1 MSLLPPQSYAY
12 PGRTNHHKNYEADG
26 YDIPNYN
33 SNPLLNN
40 PYMIPHSYPHSPYVP
55 KHHHSKQARHQSGP
69 RLSAGGPHSYSSPFK
84 SASKYILP
92 PGPVYDHHQPPIYY
106 GGPHPGHHYHRSF
119 DAQSPYDM
127 GPMPPRGYYPAY
139 TEYDDDPYYGSG
151 RAQSGGLNPEKAIE
165 EIGKIRDLRR
175 AFEDLKAPQDLLDR
189 LQGLKSK
196 GHVGGPIA
204 KYDKKK
210 RRKNR
215 KYEDSFESSFAGTEQ
230 TGSEDSFETERTD
243 QAKIAYVQNY
253 PVVPVNYNG
262 GYALAIV
269 SQPTSPLIVS
279 ENQLIAVEPTQ
290 IQQVNHPIQVQ
301 ATTRKTYRAPEKYIP
316 EDKTSQRGKGSQ
328 ERSMMSIE
336 DELDKRSMRSDD
348 TNKTK
353 DMLIFGNDAML
364 NDILGDRARLRR
376 ITTPKKLTHAQH
388 VMQLVEASGN
398 STHKF
403 PPRSEARK
411 ETLEEILIRN
421 RVDEADMKVLKR
433 TLKDVLY
440 KPANLKE
447 SQEIVEDS
455 FTNYNNASVA
465 KVTQK

>member
-12 PGRTNHHKNYEADG
+12 PGRSGHHKAYEVDG
-26 YDIPNYN
+26 YEIPNYN
-33 SNPLLNN
+33 GNHLLNN
-40 PYMIPHSYPHSPYVP
+40 PYLIPRSYPHSPYVP
-55 KHHHSKQARHQSGP
+55 KHHHSKHVRHQSGP
-69 RLSAGGPHSYSSPFK
+69 RLSAGGLPSYSSPFK

-92 PGPVYDHHQPPIYY
+92 PGPVYDHQAPVYY

-119 DAQSPYDM
+119 DAQNPYDM
-127 GPMPPRGYYPAY
+127 GPMPPRGYYPIY
-139 TEYDDDPYYGSG
+139 TEFDDDPYYGSG
-151 RAQSGGLNPEKAIE
+151 RAQSGGLNAEKAIE

-189 LQGLKSK
+189 LQGLKGGMK
-196 GHVGGPIA
+196 GKI
-204 KYDKKK
+204 DKRKH
-210 RRKNR
+210 RKNR
-215 KYEDSFESSFAGTEQ
+215 RYEESFESSFATTEQ
-230 TGSEDSFETERTD
+230 TGSEDSFETERTEQ
-243 QAKIAYVQNY
+243 QAYPKMAYVQNY

-269 SQPTSPLIVS
+269 SQPTSPIVLS
-279 ENQLIAVEPTQ
+279 ENQLIAVEPNQ

-301 ATTRKTYRAPEKYIP
+301 TTARKTFRAPEKYIP
-316 EDKTSQRGKGSQ
+316 EEKTSQRGKGSQ
-328 ERSMMSIE
+328 ERSMMSTDE
-336 DELDKRSMRSDD
+336 ELDKKSVKSDD

-353 DMLIFGNDAML
+353 DMLMFGNDAML
-364 NDILGDRARLRR
+364 NDILGSRRRLRR
-376 ITTPKKLTHAQH
+376 VTTPKKMTHAQH

-398 STHKF
+398 STHKQ
-403 PPRSEARK
+403 PPRTEDRR

-447 SQEIVEDS
+447 SQEILENS
-455 FTNYNNASVA
+455 FTNNNNASVT

>member
-1 MSLLPPQSYAY
+1 MSLLPPQSYAH
-12 PGRTNHHKNYEADG
+12 PGRLNHHQIYEVDG
-26 YDIPNYN
+26 YEVPNYN
-33 SNPLLNN
+33 GNPLLSN
-40 PYMIPHSYPHSPYVP
+40 PYLIPQSYPHSPYVP
-55 KHHHSKQARHQSGP
+55 KHLHSKQARHQSGP
-69 RLSAGGPHSYSSPFK
+69 RLSAGGPPSYSSPFK

-92 PGPVYDHHQPPIYY
+92 PGPVYDHQAPVYY

-119 DAQSPYDM
+119 DVQNPYDM

-139 TEYDDDPYYGSG
+139 TEFDDDPYYGSG
-151 RAQSGGLNPEKAIE
+151 RAQSGGLNAEKAIE

-175 AFEDLKAPQDLLDR
+175 AFEDLKTPQDLLDR

-196 GHVGGPIA
+196 GNIGPIG

-215 KYEDSFESSFAGTEQ
+215 KYDDSFESSFATIEQ
-230 TGSEDSFETERTD
+230 TGSEDSSDTERTE
-243 QAKIAYVQNY
+243 QKIAYVQNY

-269 SQPTSPLIVS
+269 SQPTSSLVLS
-279 ENQLIAVEPTQ
+279 ENQLIAVEPNQ
-290 IQQVNHPIQVQ
+290 IQQVNHPIPVQ
-301 ATTRKTYRAPEKYIP
+301 TTAHKTYRAPEKYIP
-316 EDKTSQRGKGSQ
+316 EQRTLQRGKGSQ
-328 ERSMMSIE
+328 ERSVMSIE
-336 DELDKRSMRSDD
+336 EELDKKSVRSDD
-348 TNKTK
+348 SNKTK

-364 NDILGDRARLRR
+364 NDILGSRRTLRR

-398 STHKF
+398 STHKI
-403 PPRSEARK
+403 PPRTQARK

-440 KPANLKE
+440 QPANLRE
-447 SQEIVEDS
+447 SQDILESS
-455 FTNYNNASVA
+455 FTNNNNVSVTKA
-465 KVTQK
+465 TQK